1 MIKCF
6 VHTRF
11 IDIIRAIFS
20 ANYSK
25 LYFPK
30 LWKVGYIIPI
40 FKSDDSFDP
49 SNYRGII
56 ISSCLGNLFT
66 LVINERLIE
75 FLDVRNILSHY
86 QTGFRRAYRTADH
99 VFILDTILNSYF
111 SKGKKVYACFVD
123 FSKAYDSVWRNG
135 LLYKLIL
142 NGLSLKFILL
152 IKSMYTELQAAVKLP
167 NGVTPYFS
175 SLVGVRQGC
184 N

>member
-11 IDIIRAIFS
+11 IDIIRAIFN
-20 ANYSK
+20 AIYSK
-25 LYFPK
+25 SYFPK

-49 SNYRGII
+49 SNYCGITV
-56 ISSCLGNLFT
+56 SSCSGKLFT
-66 LVINERLIE
+66 LVTNERLIE
-75 FLDVRNILSHY
+75 FLDPRNILSHY
-86 QTGFRRAYRTADH
+86 QIGFRRGYRTANH
-99 VFILDTILNSYF
+99 VFILNTILNSYLV
-111 SKGKKVYACFVD
+111 KGKKVYACFVD

-142 NGLSLKFILL
+142 NGLILKFILL
-152 IKSMYTELQAAVKLP
+152 MKSMYTELQAAVKLP

-175 SLVGVRQGC
+175 SLV
-184 N
+184 